1 SLPLPGSAAAPSF
14 NPAVPRSIG
23 RFFEDLEYIF
33 SRAKVCDDATRK
45 RAACRYVPLE
55 VEELWSTLPEAS
67 PQSPASFVEFRD
79 AVFAL
84 YPEYSCGRMFS
95 LSDLEQL
102 VDARRSR
109 PFTSLLEYG
118 EFYRTFFGMS
128 SHLRSTGHL
137 GEAEQSR
144 LFLRALEPELRSKID
159 FRRQI
164 LFPSLHLDA
173 FITLSKLHDMVV
185 FVLPSLLPHS
195 SSSWS
200 PSQRVEASGRASS
213 SFEELSPAGRMPS
226 SAVAAVSES
235 SSNAPRASSMV
246 DPSLRRSHQPSASPR
261 RTCHYC
267 GALSC
272 FIRRCPVVEVDIA
285 AGRCKRNQDGQVVLP
300 TGRFVPRAL
309 PGRTMRK
316 RILEWHR
323 R

>member
-23 RFFEDLEYIF
+23 RFFKDLEYVF

-55 VEELWSTLPEAS
+55 VEELWNTLPEAS

-102 VDARRSR
+102 VDAWRSR

-173 FITLSKLHDMVV
+173 FIPLSKLHDMVV
-185 FVLPSLLPHS
+185 FVLPSLLPRS
-195 SSSWS
+195 SSSRL
-200 PSQRVEASGRASS
+200 PSQRVEASGRTSS

-226 SAVAAVSES
+226 SAVTAVSQSLS
-235 SSNAPRASSMV
+235 SAPRT
-246 DPSLRRSHQPSASPR
+246 RSPPSASVEVVAPE
-261 RTCHYC
+261 CHYC
-267 GALSC
+267 GASSC

-309 PGRTMRK
+309 PGRTMRE
-316 RILEWHR
+316 RVLEWHR